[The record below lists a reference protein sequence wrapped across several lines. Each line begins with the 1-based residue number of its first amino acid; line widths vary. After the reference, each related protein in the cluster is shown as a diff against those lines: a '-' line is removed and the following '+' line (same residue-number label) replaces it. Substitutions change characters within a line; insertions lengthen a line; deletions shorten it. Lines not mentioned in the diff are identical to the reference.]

1 MRRVP
6 LLFALLLLAACGGE
20 ADESGAR
27 LASGSYVGAVPDTG
41 LYVAVVAAEP
51 AAGQDRRA
59 IRVYVCDGR
68 RVNEWF
74 AGRGDDRFA
83 LTSQGGASRVE
94 ATVTRAAADGVLR
107 LAGGRR
113 VAFRAERATG
123 IAGLYDS
130 MLFPDGRVRGS
141 SETGVRLQGERD
153 RSPRPDGR
161 FRASGTY
168 TLPGGGTRPWI
179 TLSSVRVPRRGVVE
193 SRVIVLPDGSR
204 RGGFKGRVIRLF
216 PNSQPQ

>member
-1 MRRVP
+1 MHRVLP
-6 LLFALLLLAACGGE
+6 LFALLLLAACGDE
-20 ADESGAR
+20 ADKDGAR
-27 LASGSYVGAVPDTG
+27 LASGSYVGAVPGTG
-41 LYVAVVAAEP
+41 LYVAVVAAAP
-51 AAGQDRRA
+51 AAGRDQRA

-74 AGRGDDRFA
+74 PGRGGDRFE
-83 LTSQGGASRVE
+83 LMSRGGSRVE
-94 ATVTRAAADGVLR
+94 AEITRAAADGELE

-113 VAFRAERATG
+113 MAFRAKRATG

-130 MLFPDGRVRGS
+130 VLFPDGRVRGS
-141 SETGVRLQGERD
+141 SETGVRLEGERNG
-153 RSPRPDGR
+153 SPRPDGR

-168 TLPGGGTRPWI
+168 TLPGGGTRPWV
-179 TLSSVRVPRRGVVE
+179 TLSSVRAPQRGAVE